1 MLPHDKKLFSIIID
15 KSTDVSKSKS
25 LVVVIHHVNEVK
37 EDQSGGWKK
46 VVKDILEAD

>member
-1 MLPHDKKLFSIIID
+1 
-15 KSTDVSKSKS
+15 
-25 LVVVIHHVNEVK
+25 VVVVCHVDEVK